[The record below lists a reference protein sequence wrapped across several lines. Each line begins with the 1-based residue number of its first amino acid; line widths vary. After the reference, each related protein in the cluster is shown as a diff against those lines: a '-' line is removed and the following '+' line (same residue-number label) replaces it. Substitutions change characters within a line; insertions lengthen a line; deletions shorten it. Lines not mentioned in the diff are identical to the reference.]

1 MCVSAKGQI
10 FATLG
15 LLAHIGSHFSGL
27 LAGLHSVERAMR
39 EKTPKRSGHRVSLL
53 GFIVDREMTE
63 FVVATK
69 YIQ

>member
-1 MCVSAKGQI
+1 MCVSASGQI

-15 LLAHIGSHFSGL
+15 LLAHIGSHFSGF

-39 EKTPKRSGHRVSLL
+39 EKMPKISGHRVSLL
-53 GFIVDREMTE
+53 GFMGDSDMTE
-63 FVVATK
+63 FMVDTK